1 MMTTN
6 WNRKDQHIHFA
17 EMQYQSSSSNGL
29 DDIRFV
35 HQSFSEVKIEDIN
48 LTTRLDSLSLDYPFF
63 INAMTG
69 GSQKAHVINEN
80 LATIAKETNIAMAV
94 GSVSA
99 ALSVSELSDSF
110 KIVRKVNPNGLI
122 ISNLGAHHSVE
133 NAKRAVD
140 LLEANALQI
149 HINTPQELVMPEG
162 DRDFTSWLKNI
173 EDIVLT
179 IQQPVI
185 VKEVG
190 FGMSKET
197 IQLLLDIGVRV
208 IDVSGRGGTNFI
220 HIENDRREEKEYD
233 YLLNWGQTTAESL
246 LEAHFYR
253 KQADFIASGGIKHP
267 LHMLTALGLGAKAVG
282 LSGEFL
288 HMVLTKGNEA
298 SIEKIESWKKELTAL
313 MTMIGATSISNIEK
327 KPLVLS
333 PDLTHWC
340 KERHIDFK
348 HK

>member
-1 MMTTN
+1 MTTN

-17 EMQYQSSSSNGL
+17 EMQYQSNSSNGL
-29 DDIRFV
+29 DQVRFV
-35 HQSFSEVKIEDIN
+35 HQSFAEMKTSDVN
-48 LTTRLDSLSLDYPFF
+48 LQTSLGSLNLDYPFF

-69 GSQKAHVINEN
+69 GSDKAKIINQN
-80 LATIAKETNIAMAV
+80 LASIAKETNLAMAV

-99 ALSVSELSDSF
+99 AIKSPELADSF
-110 KIVRKVNPNGLI
+110 KIVRQVNPKGII
-122 ISNLGAHHSVE
+122 ISNLGAHHQLD

-140 LLEANALQI
+140 MLEANAIQL

-162 DRDFTSWLKNI
+162 DRDFNGWLANI
-173 EDIVLT
+173 EDIVNH
-179 IQQPVI
+179 IDVPVI

-190 FGMSKET
+190 FGMSKES
-197 IQLLLDIGVRV
+197 IQQLLDIGVSI

-220 HIENDRREEKEYD
+220 HIENERRDLKEFD

-267 LHMLTALGLGAKAVG
+267 LHMLAAFGLGAKAVG
-282 LSGEFL
+282 LSGELL
-288 HMVLTKGNEA
+288 HLVLTKGNDTT
-298 SIEKIESWKKELTAL
+298 IKTIESWKQELVAL
-313 MTMIGATSISNIEK
+313 MTMIGAKRIADVER

-333 PDLTHWC
+333 PELSHWC
-340 KERHIDFK
+340 RERHINFK
-348 HK
+348 HQ

>member
-6 WNRKDQHIHFA
+6 WNRKNQHIHFA
-17 EMQYQSSSSNGL
+17 EMQYQSASSSGL
-29 DDIRFV
+29 DDVRFV
-35 HQSFSEVKIEDIN
+35 HQSFSELKTEDIN

-69 GSQKAHVINEN
+69 GSDKAFVINEN
-80 LATIAKETNIAMAV
+80 LAQIAKETNLAMAV

-99 ALSVSELSDSF
+99 ALSDPELRDSF
-110 KIVRKVNPNGLI
+110 KIVRKTNPNGLI

-133 NAKRAVD
+133 NAKRAID

-149 HINTPQELVMPEG
+149 HVNTPQELVMPEG
-162 DRDFTSWLKNI
+162 DRDFTNWLKNI
-173 EDIVLT
+173 ETIVT
-179 IQQPVI
+179 SIEQPVI

-197 IQLLLDIGVRV
+197 IQQLLDVGVRI

-220 HIENDRREEKEYD
+220 NIENERREEKEYD

-253 KQADFIASGGIKHP
+253 KQAAFIASGGIRNP
-267 LHMLTALGLGAKAVG
+267 LHMLTAFALGARVVG

-288 HMVLTKGNEA
+288 HMVLTTGNEA
-298 SIEKIESWKKELTAL
+298 SIKKIESWKQELRAL
-313 MTMIGATSISNIEK
+313 MTLIGATSISTIEK
-327 KPLVLS
+327 KPIVLS
-333 PDLTHWC
+333 TELTNWC
-340 KERHIDFK
+340 KQRHIDFK